1 MIVII
6 VLLYKKSLIQQ
17 DIENERLFANIGL
30 LLFKKIVP
38 EVIEGLLGKVQLDL
52 FIKETCYDIDMISC
66 IAKGISLPRCQKK
79 RVHKILQC
87 MFCHTL
93 KFVYRKS

>member
-38 EVIEGLLGKVQLDL
+38 EVIEELLGNVQLGL
-52 FIKETCYDIDMISC
+52 FIKETCHDIDMLSC
-66 IAKGISLPRCQKK
+66 IAEGRSSSS
-79 RVHKILQC
+79 
-87 MFCHTL
+87 T
-93 KFVYRKS
+93 S